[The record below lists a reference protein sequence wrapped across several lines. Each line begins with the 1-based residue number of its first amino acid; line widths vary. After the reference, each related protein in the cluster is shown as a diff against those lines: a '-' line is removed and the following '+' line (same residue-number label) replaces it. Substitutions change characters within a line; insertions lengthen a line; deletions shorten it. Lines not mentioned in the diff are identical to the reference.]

1 MSYQNATMAQIHK
14 KLIKGARRSKH
25 KQQDSSQAFMF
36 DQHGFVPFNFL
47 TEVQVVTNMRSIFEI
62 GGMLLC
68 LQPAPKDCAN
78 AMKIVTDV
86 LRLVYVDVA
95 GWHYSRP
102 GCIDP
107 LVFHDLWN
115 GCRSCVVTF
124 RTEGNDRIIRATHTF
139 STGHLELSLPPPRM
153 WQQCGLDW
161 LNQYDKCCERNA
173 ANPRPWLQEPCS
185 CGCIAGQSD

>member
-1 MSYQNATMAQIHK
+1 MSDQNDTMAHMLK
-14 KLIKGARRSKH
+14 KPIKGARLPKLT
-25 KQQDSSQAFMF
+25 QQGGCQGTMF
-36 DQHGFVPFNFL
+36 DRHGFAPLNFL
-47 TEVQVVTNMRSIFEI
+47 TEVQAITNMRSIFEI

-139 STGHLELSLPPPRM
+139 SSGHLELSLPPPRI
-153 WQQCGLDW
+153 WQKYGLEW

-185 CGCIAGQSD
+185 CGRIAGQSD